1 MTEKKTFKNK
11 HISDGGKGITIYDRD
26 GTDSPIGDNFG
37 TFMHSDWDVE
47 VTFTKKVKPFGIG
60 DQVLYYG
67 TYYEVVGVYG
77 DYLWLN
83 NPQDDPSRLTTV
95 QDARVRHVG

>member
-1 MTEKKTFKNK
+1 MEKKTFKNK
-11 HISDGGKGITIYDRD
+11 HISDGGRGITIYDRD
-26 GTDSPIGDNFG
+26 GTDAPTGPGQG
-37 TFMHSDWDVE
+37 TFLHNEWDME
-47 VTFTKKVKPFGIG
+47 VTFTKKVKPVEVG

-83 NPQDDPSRLTTV
+83 DPHDDPPSLLTV
-95 QDARVRHVG
+95 QDDQVRRVS